1 MGLSGNLSDNFLWG
15 LEARR
20 HAEPAPALEQRNAAP
35 SRVAWVGDC
44 TASDGR
50 RRLKILG
57 VLHLLRVTS
66 NSGNYFHLYTADPL
80 LLLSQKVLNI

>member
-1 MGLSGNLSDNFLWG
+1 MAIMHEMFYVNVAIMAIYVKHFVSFV
-15 LEARR
+15 
-20 HAEPAPALEQRNAAP
+20 HPP
-35 SRVAWVGDC
+35 RVW
-44 TASDGR
+44 

-66 NSGNYFHLYTADPL
+66 NSANYFHLYTADPL